1 MKIAIIG
8 AGAMGSLFGGKLS
21 YVADVCLY
29 DVNRQHV
36 DAVNEHGLIM
46 SQGEK
51 EYIARPRATS
61 DPEEIGTVD
70 AAIFFTKYTFMEAAV
85 KDAMHCIGPD
95 TFVVSLQNGI
105 GAADVIRRHVDDSQ
119 VAYGLTAYTSDMKG
133 PGHIEMTT
141 HDQVG
146 TYFWP
151 VNGVISEKAMALEKV
166 MNEAGFETK
175 ITKDVDK
182 KIWRKLMINCSENV
196 LSSILRIPVGRL
208 VETEGSM
215 ELIRL
220 IIGEISAVA
229 QAKGIDLTPEEG
241 LDYVLEVSKAVA
253 EHLPSMALDVKN
265 SRKTEIA
272 VLNEAVAAEGKLLG
286 IETPVISATAR
297 LIRALEDNYGKF
309 EW

>member
-21 YVADVCLY
+21 CAADVCLY

-36 DAVNEHGLIM
+36 DAVNQHGLIM
-46 SQGEK
+46 TQGEK
-51 EYIARPRATS
+51 TYVTHPRATS
-61 DPEEIGTVD
+61 DPKEIGIVD

-85 KDAMHCIGPD
+85 RDALHCIGPN

-105 GAADVIRRHVDDSQ
+105 GAADVIRQHVDDSQ

-141 HDQVG
+141 REQVG

-151 VNGVISEKAMALEKV
+151 VSGVISEKARELERV

-208 VETEGSM
+208 TETKGSM
-215 ELIRL
+215 KLIRL
-220 IIGEISAVA
+220 IIEEISAVA
-229 QAKGIDLTPEEG
+229 QAKGIELTPEEG
-241 LDYVLEVSKAVA
+241 LDYVLEVSQAVA

-265 SRKTEIA
+265 QRKTEIA
-272 VLNEAVAAEGKLLG
+272 VLNEAVVAEGRRLG
-286 IETPVISATAR
+286 VDTPVISATAC
-297 LIRALEDNYGKF
+297 LIRALEDNYGRF